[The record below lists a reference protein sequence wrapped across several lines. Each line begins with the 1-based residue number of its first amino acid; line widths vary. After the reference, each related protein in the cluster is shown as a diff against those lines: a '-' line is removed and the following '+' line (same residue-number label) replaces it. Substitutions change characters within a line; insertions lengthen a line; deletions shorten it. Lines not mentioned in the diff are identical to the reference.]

1 MTILDGQQCSDQSV
15 RRSHAVL
22 DEIMMPDADSEQ
34 EHEVITSS
42 EIQEIQ
48 EYSGGHCTGEL
59 DFFIND

>member
-1 MTILDGQQCSDQSV
+1 M
-15 RRSHAVL
+15 L